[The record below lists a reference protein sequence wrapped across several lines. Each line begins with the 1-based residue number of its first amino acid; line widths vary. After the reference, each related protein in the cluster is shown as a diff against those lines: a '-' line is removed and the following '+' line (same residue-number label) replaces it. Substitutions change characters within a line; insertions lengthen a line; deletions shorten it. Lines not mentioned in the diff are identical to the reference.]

1 MATIITEGSNIIVFT
16 VKQFPD
22 GHYLVVATGL
32 EEGGT
37 TERIVHSI
45 EDAGKVMHQK
55 MLDAFFKPLK
65 ESVN

>member
-1 MATIITEGSNIIVFT
+1 MTTIITEGSNIIFFT